1 MCVFFSFE
9 GKERRCAKRRKKERK
24 VWNDSLDSC
33 WIILEWMEEEDG
45 KSFLS
50 ILKIE
55 RVGWIV
61 SYCYL

>member
-1 MCVFFSFE
+1 MRE
-9 GKERRCAKRRKKERK
+9 KKKERKKERK

-55 RVGWIV
+55 RVGSIV

>member
-1 MCVFFSFE
+1 MRE
-9 GKERRCAKRRKKERK
+9 KKKERK
-24 VWNDSLDSC
+24 KGLVWNDSLDSC
-33 WIILEWMEEEDG
+33 WIILEWMEEEEDG

-55 RVGWIV
+55 RVGSIV